1 MLTGESEPIEGS
13 VECTDDKYIESRNIA
28 FMTTL
33 ITNGK
38 GKGIVVTDADG
49 KDYLDFLGGI
59 ATSILGHAHP
69 AIVKAVSKQ
78 VSILGHVSNFYAHPN
93 AIVLAEKL
101 VRMTGDKA
109 AKVFFCQSGAEANE
123 AAFKLSRRTGKVRVV
138 AAQGAFH
145 GRTMGALSLTGQ
157 PAKREPFLPL
167 IKGVKHVPYGDIGAM
182 RKAVTKKTAMVIIEP
197 IMGEAG
203 VIVPPAD
210 YLQQLR
216 TLCDDNSALLVIDA
230 VQTGMGR
237 TGDWFGYEYSGITPD
252 VITLAKGLGGGL
264 PLGAMIALG
273 KAAELFQPGDHGSTF
288 GGNPVTTAAGLAAID
303 VIESKKLL
311 AKVKKQGAY
320 LIQELALIPGVK
332 EVRGAGLLLGI
343 ELDSLKASD
352 IATAMRNAGVLVN
365 AANETTIRIA
375 PALIVT
381 DAQINKFISIF
392 RKVISDGK

>member
-1 MLTGESEPIEGS
+1 MLNRWNTVLQNNYGTPS
-13 VECTDDKYIESRNIA
+13 IA
-28 FMTTL
+28 L
-33 ITNGK
+33 IK

-49 KDYLDFLGGI
+49 TDYLDFLGGI

-78 VSILGHVSNFYAHPN
+78 VSTLGHVSNFYAHPN

-101 VRMTGDKA
+101 VRMTGDKV

-216 TLCDDNSALLVIDA
+216 TLCDEKGALLVIDA

-252 VITLAKGLGGGL
+252 VITVAKGLGGGL

>member
-1 MLTGESEPIEGS
+1 MTNKTMINRWSNSVQNNYGS
-13 VECTDDKYIESRNIA
+13 PSIA
-28 FMTTL
+28 L
-33 ITNGK
+33 VK
-38 GKGIVVTDADG
+38 GKGLVVTDADG
-49 KDYLDFLGGI
+49 KQYLDFLGGI
-59 ATSILGHAHP
+59 ATNILGHAHP
-69 AIVKAVSKQ
+69 AIVKAVTQQ
-78 VSILGHVSNFYAHPN
+78 VSILSHVSNFYVHPN
-93 AIVLAEKL
+93 AVELAEKL
-101 VRMTGDKA
+101 ASMTGDKS

-123 AAFKLSRRTGKVRVV
+123 AALKLSRRTGKVRVV

-157 PAKREPFLPL
+157 PSKRELFLPL
-167 IKGVKHVPYGDIGAM
+167 VKGIKHVTYGDIEAM

-210 YLQQLR
+210 YLHELR
-216 TLCDDNSALLVIDA
+216 ALCDVKGALLVIDA

-273 KAAELFQPGDHGSTF
+273 KAADLFQPGDHGSTF
-288 GGNPVTTAAGLAAID
+288 GGNPVTTAAGLAAIKF
-303 VIESKKLL
+303 IESQKLL
-311 AKVKKQGAY
+311 KKVEKQGAY
-320 LIQELALIPGVK
+320 LMQELALIPGVS

-343 ELDSLKASD
+343 ELENLKSSD
-352 IATAMRNAGVLVN
+352 VAAALQKEGVLVN
-365 AANETTIRIA
+365 AANATTIRLA

-381 DAQINKFISIF
+381 DVQIKKFITTF
-392 RKVISDGK
+392 KKVMSDGK

>member
-1 MLTGESEPIEGS
+1 
-13 VECTDDKYIESRNIA
+13 
-28 FMTTL
+28 MTNKAYLNRWDRSLQNNYGQPSITL
-33 ITNGK
+33 VK
-38 GKGIVVTDADG
+38 GKGILVTDADG
-49 KDYLDFLGGI
+49 KTYMDFLGGI
-59 ATSILGHAHP
+59 ATNILGHAHP
-69 AIVKAVSKQ
+69 AIVKAVTRQISAL
-78 VSILGHVSNFYAHPN
+78 SHVSNFYAHPN
-93 AIVLAEKL
+93 AIALAEKL
-101 VRMTGDKA
+101 TAMTGDKS

-157 PAKREPFLPL
+157 PSKREPFLPL
-167 IKGVKHVPYGDIGAM
+167 IKGVKHVPFGDIDAM
-182 RKAVTKKTAMVIIEP
+182 RKAISKKTAMVIIEP

-210 YLQQLR
+210 YLQDLR
-216 TLCDDNSALLVIDA
+216 NLCDKNGALLVIDA

-273 KAAELFQPGDHGSTF
+273 NAAELFQPGDHGSTF
-288 GGNPVTTAAGLAAID
+288 GGNPVTTAAGLAAIEF
-303 VIESKKLL
+303 IETRDILSR
-311 AKVKKQGAY
+311 VQKQGEH

-332 EVRGAGLLLGI
+332 EVRGAGLLIGI
-343 ELDSLKASD
+343 ELESLKASD
-352 IATAMRNAGVLVN
+352 VSDAMREAGVLVN
-365 AANETTIRIA
+365 AANSTTIRIA

-381 DAQINKFISIF
+381 DAQITKFISIF
-392 RKVISDGK
+392 RKVISHAK

>member
-1 MLTGESEPIEGS
+1 MTNK
-13 VECTDDKYIESRNIA
+13 KYLNRWNASLQGNYGKPAI
-28 FMTTL
+28 TL
-33 ITNGK
+33 VK

-49 KDYLDFLGGI
+49 KIYMDFLGGI
-59 ATSILGHAHP
+59 ATNILGHAHP
-69 AIVKAVSKQ
+69 AIVKAVTKQ
-78 VSILGHVSNFYAHPN
+78 VSTLSHVSNFYAHPN
-93 AIVLAEKL
+93 AIELAEKL
-101 VRMTGDKA
+101 TAMTGDKK

-123 AAFKLSRRTGKVRVV
+123 AALKLSRRTGRVRIV

-157 PAKREPFLPL
+157 PSKREPFLPL
-167 IKGVKHVPYGDIGAM
+167 IKGVKHVPFGDIDAM
-182 RKAVTKKTAMVIIEP
+182 RKAVSKKTAMVIIEP

-216 TLCDDNSALLVIDA
+216 QLCDKNGSLLVIDA

-288 GGNPVTTAAGLAAID
+288 GGNPVTTAAAIATID
-303 VIESKKLL
+303 FIESQQILN
-311 AKVKKQGAY
+311 KVKKQAVN

-343 ELDSLKASD
+343 ELVSLKASD
-352 IATAMRNAGVLVN
+352 VSDSMREAGVLVN
-365 AANETTIRIA
+365 AANATTIRIA
-375 PALIVT
+375 PALIVSDT
-381 DAQINKFISIF
+381 QIAKFISIF
-392 RKVISDGK
+392 KKVISDAE

>member
-1 MLTGESEPIEGS
+1 MTNKTMINRWSNSVQNNYGS
-13 VECTDDKYIESRNIA
+13 PSIA
-28 FMTTL
+28 L
-33 ITNGK
+33 VK
-38 GKGIVVTDADG
+38 GKGILVSDADG
-49 KDYLDFLGGI
+49 KQYLDFLGGI
-59 ATSILGHAHP
+59 ATNILGHAHP

-78 VSILGHVSNFYAHPN
+78 ISVLNHVSNFYVHPN
-93 AIVLAEKL
+93 AVKLAEKL
-101 VRMTGDKA
+101 ASMTGDKS

-123 AAFKLSRRTGKVRVV
+123 AALKLSRRTGKVRVV

-157 PAKREPFLPL
+157 PSKREPFLPL
-167 IKGVKHVPYGDIGAM
+167 IKGVKHVPYGDIEAM

-210 YLQQLR
+210 YLQELR
-216 TLCDDNSALLVIDA
+216 ALCDSKGALLVIDA

-273 KAAELFQPGDHGSTF
+273 KAADLFQPGDHGSTF
-288 GGNPVTTAAGLAAID
+288 GGNPVTTAAGLAAIKF
-303 VIESKKLL
+303 IESQKLL
-311 AKVKKQGAY
+311 KKIEKQGAY
-320 LIQELALIPGVK
+320 LMQELALIPGVA

-343 ELDSLKASD
+343 ELENLKSSDVAS
-352 IATAMRNAGVLVN
+352 ALQKAGVLVN
-365 AANETTIRIA
+365 AANPTTIRLA

-381 DAQINKFISIF
+381 DVQIKKFIAIF
-392 RKVISDGK
+392 KKVMSDGK

>member
-1 MLTGESEPIEGS
+1 MTNKTMINRWSNSVQNNYGS
-13 VECTDDKYIESRNIA
+13 PSIA
-28 FMTTL
+28 L
-33 ITNGK
+33 VK
-38 GKGIVVTDADG
+38 GKGLVVTDSDG
-49 KDYLDFLGGI
+49 KQYLDFLGGI
-59 ATSILGHAHP
+59 ATNILGHAHP

-78 VSILGHVSNFYAHPN
+78 VSILSHVSNFYVHPN
-93 AIVLAEKL
+93 AVELAEKL
-101 VRMTGDKA
+101 ASMTGDKS

-123 AAFKLSRRTGKVRVV
+123 AALKLSRRTGKVRVV

-157 PAKREPFLPL
+157 PSKREPFLPL
-167 IKGVKHVPYGDIGAM
+167 VKGVKHVPYGDIEAM
-182 RKAVTKKTAMVIIEP
+182 RKAVNKKTAMVIIEP

-210 YLQQLR
+210 YLQELR
-216 TLCDDNSALLVIDA
+216 ALCDAKGALLVIDA

-273 KAAELFQPGDHGSTF
+273 KAADLFQQGDHGSTF
-288 GGNPVTTAAGLAAID
+288 GGNPVTTAAGLAAIKF
-303 VIESKKLL
+303 IESQKLL
-311 AKVKKQGAY
+311 KKVEKQGAY
-320 LIQELALIPGVK
+320 LMQELALIPGVS

-343 ELDSLKASD
+343 ELENLKSSD
-352 IATAMRNAGVLVN
+352 VAGALQKSGVLVN
-365 AANETTIRIA
+365 AANPTTIRLA

-381 DAQINKFISIF
+381 DVQIKKFISIF
-392 RKVISDGK
+392 KKVMSDVK

>member
-1 MLTGESEPIEGS
+1 MLNRWNS
-13 VECTDDKYIESRNIA
+13 VVQNNYGTPSIA
-28 FMTTL
+28 LT
-33 ITNGK
+33 K

-49 KDYLDFLGGI
+49 KVYLDFLGGI
-59 ATSILGHAHP
+59 ATSVLGHAHP
-69 AIVKAVSKQ
+69 AIVKAVTKQ
-78 VSILGHVSNFYAHPN
+78 VSTLGHVSNFYAHPN
-93 AIVLAEKL
+93 AITLAEKL
-101 VRMTGDKA
+101 VAMTGEKS

-123 AAFKLSRRTGKVRVV
+123 AALKLSRRTGKVRVV

-157 PAKREPFLPL
+157 PSKREPFLPL
-167 IKGVKHVPYGDIGAM
+167 IKGVKHVPYGDIEAM
-182 RKAVTKKTAMVIIEP
+182 RKAVSKKTAMVIIEP

-216 TLCDDNSALLVIDA
+216 AICDDKGALLVIDA

-273 KAAELFQPGDHGSTF
+273 KAADLFQPGDHGSTF
-288 GGNPVTTAAGLAAID
+288 GGNPVTTAAGLAAIE

-311 AKVKKQGAY
+311 NKVKQQGDY
-320 LIQELALIPGVK
+320 LIQELALIPGIK
-332 EVRGAGLLLGI
+332 EVRGAGLLIGI
-343 ELDSLKASD
+343 ELETLKASE
-352 IATAMRNAGVLVN
+352 IATAMRDAGVLVN
-365 AANETTIRIA
+365 AANATTIRLA
-375 PALIVT
+375 PALIVS
-381 DAQINKFISIF
+381 DVQINKFISIF
-392 RKVISDGK
+392 RKVISDAK